1 MYRDEMSSPNHI
13 IKAWKRCEIPGSK
26 PLILISVFFILFL
39 IISLCLLVFL
49 TVSLFQALF
58 TLEYK
63 DCFSTLNRTF
73 LCAVTLGVAGRQ
85 YSVGVENI
93 LHCKI
98 CILSGKPTFSIN
110 IAYNSHGYGFFITVH
125 KITVTVSVFLFS

>member
-13 IKAWKRCEIPGSK
+13 IKAWKRCEIRSSK

-73 LCAVTLGVAGRQ
+73 LCAVTSWVLPVGNIVLVLKISYTAK
-85 YSVGVENI
+85 SV
-93 LHCKI
+93 
-98 CILSGKPTFSIN
+98 
-110 IAYNSHGYGFFITVH
+110 Y
-125 KITVTVSVFLFS
+125 